1 MLSGTT
7 AASASHRGLV
17 TTAAQTIRHVP
28 ASTVAT
34 APVLARVST
43 FDNIEIQ
50 VMFWAVISYCR
61 NMAY

>member
-17 TTAAQTIRHVP
+17 TTAGQTTPHVP

-34 APVLARVST
+34 APVLARVSAC
-43 FDNIEIQ
+43 I
-50 VMFWAVISYCR
+50 ISKDR
-61 NMAY
+61 